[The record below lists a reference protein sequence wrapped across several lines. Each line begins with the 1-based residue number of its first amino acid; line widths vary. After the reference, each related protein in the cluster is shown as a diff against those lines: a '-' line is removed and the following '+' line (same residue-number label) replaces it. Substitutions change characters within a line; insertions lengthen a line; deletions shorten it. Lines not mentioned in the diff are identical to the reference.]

1 MVKLTTTAMRRWR
14 GTASPELRQ
23 ALDQQARAE
32 PWNIGDD
39 AALTDD
45 LYQLGAMLDTAS
57 GLAALGDPAR
67 MELLR
72 IALLWLG
79 PDRRLA
85 IIRNLGSTTLKD
97 GTVLATTLI
106 QPSASHPNR
115 TQLGDIGTQLVQAS
129 LQDLARRELL
139 GQVLSP
145 ENLSIVEA
153 ALRLSPVSAA

>member
-1 MVKLTTTAMRRWR
+1 MVKLTTNAMRRLR
-14 GTASPELRQ
+14 STVSPELRR
-23 ALDQQARAE
+23 ALDEQSGAE

-39 AALTDD
+39 PGLARD
-45 LYQLGAMLDTAS
+45 LEQLGAMLDTAS
-57 GLAALGDPAR
+57 GLAALADPAR

-85 IIRNLGSTTLKD
+85 IIRTLGTSTLKD

-115 TQLGDIGTQLVQAS
+115 TQFGELGAQLLQAG

-139 GQVLSP
+139 AQILSP
-145 ENLSIVEA
+145 ENISLVEN
-153 ALRLSPVSAA
+153 ALRLQTPPTA